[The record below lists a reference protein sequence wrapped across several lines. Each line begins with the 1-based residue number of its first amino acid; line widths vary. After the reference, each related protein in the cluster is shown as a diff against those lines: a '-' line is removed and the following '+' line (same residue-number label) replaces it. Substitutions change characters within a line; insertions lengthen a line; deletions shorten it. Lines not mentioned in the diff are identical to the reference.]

1 MLWRLSVKMKDLVE
15 VIYNIVE
22 EWKNNSDNIMQ
33 FESSDIVKHFENL
46 SGETW
51 GYKAIPS
58 ELNNIL
64 NLLKYEYARERLKNK

>member
-1 MLWRLSVKMKDLVE
+1 MKELIDI
-15 VIYNIVE
+15 IYDVVE

-33 FESSDIVKHFENL
+33 FESSDIDKHFENL
-46 SGETW
+46 YVETW
-51 GYKAIPS
+51 GYKAIPI